1 MQAQLSPNDP
11 RYPYGA
17 AVRYGGAAALGALG
31 LVFAAVLPILGS
43 AKVPFIACYTVLI
56 LVSAALGGFW
66 PGVLCTLLC
75 TAGVV
80 YWLEPHGKFDIH
92 DPSETLGAAVLVLNG
107 VIVSAI
113 SERMHRAMRFE
124 RKARVLAE
132 QTSRAEQAA
141 REATQ
146 QALEIGV
153 SAQKARDEML
163 GLVAHDLRDPL
174 GVIDMNVGLI
184 EKLAGASEQ
193 VRQRAAVVHRTVRRM
208 SRLIGALLDSSQ
220 VIAGELSI
228 DLDVHSMEELLVET
242 VEEHQLEAKMK
253 AIQLDHDS
261 PRGLPMVL
269 CDRDRVLQVL
279 SNLVTNAVRFTPSGG
294 RIQLR
299 ASSFDGFVRVSVS
312 DTGAGISA
320 AMLPHVFERY
330 SRDRREKGGRT
341 GLGLSIAKFVV
352 ERHGGTIQVASKEGA
367 GSTFSFTLP
376 VAGAPPS
383 EDRLQLVAD
392 EANPL
397 RSSTRSG

>member
-1 MQAQLSPNDP
+1 MIPL
-11 RYPYGA
+11 
-17 AVRYGGAAALGALG
+17 
-31 LVFAAVLPILGS
+31 LGS

-75 TAGVV
+75 AAGVV
-80 YWLEPHGKFDIH
+80 YWLEPHGTFNIK
-92 DPSETLGAAVLVLNG
+92 DPSEVLGAGVLVLNG

-132 QTSRAEQAA
+132 QTARAEQAV

-146 QALEIGV
+146 QALEAGV
-153 SAQKARDEML
+153 AAQKSRDEML

-184 EKLAGASEQ
+184 EKLAGPGEQ
-193 VRQRAAVVHRTVRRM
+193 VRQRAAVVHRTVKRM
-208 SRLIGALLDSSQ
+208 SRLVGALLDSSQ
-220 VIAGELSI
+220 LIAGELSI
-228 DLDVHSMEELLVET
+228 ELDVHSMEALLAET
-242 VEEHQLEAKMK
+242 VEEHQLEAKIK
-253 AIQLDHDS
+253 AIQLDHES
-261 PRGLPMVL
+261 PRDLPMVL

-279 SNLVTNAVRFTPSGG
+279 SNLVSNAVRFTPSGG

-299 ASSFDGFVRVSVS
+299 ASSFDGLVRVSVS
-312 DTGAGISA
+312 DTGVGISA
-320 AMLPHVFERY
+320 GMLPHVFERY

-341 GLGLSIAKFVV
+341 GLGLSVAKFVV
-352 ERHGGTIQVASKEGA
+352 ERHGGTIEVESKEGA

-376 VAGAPPS
+376 IAAARTS
-383 EDRLQLVAD
+383 ESR
-392 EANPL
+392 
-397 RSSTRSG
+397 RSL